1 MEEKIINSKLIQC
14 FQYIIKNILEGFSG
28 FIALNCNGLLNELQ
42 KDISLVNQIGKE
54 KINNI
59 INSQYIEFF
68 DMIFCELYFENKIGS
83 YLNGA
88 PKGKIII
95 PLSKI
100 TKFSDLY
107 IAENNYEINLL
118 EVKKLTSW
126 IISESKK
133 YPKKLDCIYIS
144 DRMADGE
151 VEYISYDIDI
161 K

>member
-28 FIALNCNGLLNELQ
+28 FIALNCNGLLN
-42 KDISLVNQIGKE
+42 DVNQIGKE
-54 KINNI
+54 KITNI
-59 INSQYIEFF
+59 INSQYIELF
-68 DMIFCELYFENKIGS
+68 DMIFCELYFENEIGS

-133 YPKKLDCIYIS
+133 YPKKLNCIYIS